1 MLPTDTLTCE
11 ILPNAVEGDSL
22 SCSMPPLE
30 HLDLWA
36 TNASV
41 LTAVITGLLAL
52 FAFLA
57 WKEQK
62 RTLVK
67 MEDQIIATARQTIDS
82 RQVEFLVG
90 YVRALKLAADRCD
103 RPDEDLLELTSRAT
117 EAWMVWSMDLLKT
130 DAPMRE
136 LTQWW
141 DGFLNDAM
149 EALRT
154 ARKDLEA
161 YPRSE
166 NPNDQLAKTARD
178 YEAKRETFYEIVG
191 SYIGQLQTWQID
203 EKKRHEVFKDLS
215 SGRAQA
221 LAAVS
226 A

>member
-41 LTAVITGLLAL
+41 FSAVITALLAL

-57 WKEQK
+57 WREQK

-67 MEDQIIATARQTIDS
+67 MEDQIIATARQAVDS

-103 RPDEDLLELTSRAT
+103 RPKEDLMDLASTAT
-117 EAWMVWSMDLLKT
+117 EAWMVWSMDLIKT
-130 DAPMRE
+130 DVPMRE
-136 LTQWW
+136 VTQWW
-141 DGFLNDAM
+141 HDFLIESM
-149 EALRT
+149 TSLR
-154 ARKDLEA
+154 AVRDNLEDRQGSVNLSELRPVAHA
-161 YPRSE
+161 Y
-166 NPNDQLAKTARD
+166 T
-178 YEAKRETFYEIVG
+178 AKRENFYSLVG
-191 SYIGQLQTWQID
+191 SYINQIQKWQVD
-203 EKKRHEVFKDLS
+203 EDSRREVFEDLAH
-215 SGRAQA
+215 GRARGMEEA
-221 LAAVS
+221 S